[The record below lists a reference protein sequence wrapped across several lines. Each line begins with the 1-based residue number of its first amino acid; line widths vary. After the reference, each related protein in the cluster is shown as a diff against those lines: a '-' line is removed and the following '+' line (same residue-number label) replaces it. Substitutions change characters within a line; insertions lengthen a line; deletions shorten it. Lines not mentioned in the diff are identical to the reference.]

1 MADNLAFSARVN
13 KSDGRDMPDP
23 ATQQTLG
30 NPIRVLKAKTI
41 RQLCIPNDHASLFA
55 PRQGPWVD

>member
-1 MADNLAFSARVN
+1 VFSARVN

-30 NPIRVLKAKTI
+30 NPIRVLKAKTF